1 MVTKQEII
9 NEVLQ
14 EWADGFLRELE
25 QSAAGKLRQ
34 DTGAGQGSF
43 DTNMIKA
50 KLTDGANV
58 TAMVMVG
65 FNNYMRYFDMS
76 NRNLRRD
83 KDLPPEGIERMKDW
97 VRRNLDKLL
106 PAYKGP
112 TTYKYK
118 PGTVPEKTII
128 NNIAWGI
135 SKKRKR
141 LKRHQWYAKLKASEQ
156 YKLYYRLL
164 DELLPVMLA
173 EVKGKIIING

>member
-1 MVTKQEII
+1 MTKQEII

-34 DTGAGQGSF
+34 DTGSGQRSF

-83 KDLPPEGIERMKDW
+83 KDLSPEGIESIKEF
-97 VRRNLDKLL
+97 VKRNLNKLL
-106 PAYKGP
+106 PGYTGA

-135 SKKRKR
+135 SKKRTRIKR
-141 LKRHQWYAKLKASEQ
+141 KQWYVKLKASEQ

-173 EVKGKIIING
+173 EVKNKIIK